1 MNKFFG
7 KNKKIIIVIISM
19 FIFAFLCLVGYNLYL
34 VKKFDNQIFNNTY
47 VDKFDL
53 TNYDFSHAEKKIDFC
68 SEYLLS
74 KKIKLKINGNNYIYT
89 LKDLGFGVDSKKTI
103 SQIKSYQDKLS
114 FSDKINIINKKT
126 KKNFYVYYSVD
137 DNKLNEFLNSVKNSF
152 DVVAANSYFD
162 TSEGVKY
169 IKGSDGFS
177 LNVSNSL
184 NVINSYFKKP
194 IKNNAS
200 IELIGDIIKSNYNE
214 SYASIDTMTSSFVTN
229 FNPWVTARATNL
241 RVALNYINGA
251 IIEPGEIFSYYKYAG
266 PYDKAGYVFY
276 YEFVGNGV
284 CQIATTTY
292 NAALLGGL
300 EIVKRYPHAK
310 KSVYVPG
317 GLDATVASYSSGW
330 NVDMQWKN
338 TYEYPIYIKAYSVGG
353 EAHVEF
359 WSNSNA
365 KEGKTYT
372 TESVWL
378 HGRGYKTY
386 LHTFKDGVEIN
397 KSLIATTWY
406 SED

>member
-152 DVVAANSYFD
+152 DVVATNSYFD

-169 IKGSDGFS
+169 VKGSDGFS

-200 IELIGDIIKSNYNE
+200 IELIGDISKSNYNE